1 LLIKLKEDNLFF
13 LKLVLNDWSLK
24 KFIKGI
30 QKLELSN
37 DGITIIETLGQDR
50 SDSSLEL
57 LDLLSELIE
66 VIIECSHLDVHDVIF
81 GFTEIVDG
89 SVELTVDLF
98 ETISKSST
106 FGVSDLDLVKL
117 LELQNGVCKMH
128 DVLASLKEAIK
139 SDEQSVGGDL
149 PLVLGL
155 SLVVKVGIF
164 EFVANFDSKSEVSVS
179 LDGV

>member
-1 LLIKLKEDNLFF
+1 
-13 LKLVLNDWSLK
+13 
-24 KFIKGI
+24 
-30 QKLELSN
+30 
-37 DGITIIETLGQDR
+37 
-50 SDSSLEL
+50 
-57 LDLLSELIE
+57 LIE

-128 DVLASLKEAIK
+128 NVLASLKEAIK

-155 SLVVKVGIF
+155 SLVVKVGIL